1 MNATNDLQQAREWLQ
16 NADHILIGAGAGLS
30 TAAGIDYTGE
40 AFRREFADMIAKY
53 GFGDLYSASFYPYP
67 TEEEFWASWARHV
80 LFARFNNGQS
90 AKDEPSKYTEA
101 LPLYQQLFELVENK
115 DYFVITTNVDGQ
127 FRKAGFD
134 AERLFEVQGDYAYL
148 QGKTGKSGQVWY
160 SEDLFRQM
168 VREEQNGRIPTAL
181 IPRDPESG
189 EKMEIHVRK
198 DLYFVEDEAWQH
210 AQSNYYDWLETNLTS
225 NSASGLTSN
234 NEVVLL
240 ELGVGF
246 NTPTI
251 IRFPFERLANKYRGV
266 RLIRFNRDY
275 PTAQLP
281 IDHFIGLTDLSA
293 LFS

>member
-1 MNATNDLQQAREWLQ
+1 RD
-16 NADHILIGAGAGLS
+16 
-30 TAAGIDYTGE
+30 
-40 AFRREFADMIAKY
+40 
-53 GFGDLYSASFYPYP
+53 
-67 TEEEFWASWARHV
+67 
-80 LFARFNNGQS
+80 
-90 AKDEPSKYTEA
+90 
-101 LPLYQQLFELVENK
+101 K

-189 EKMEIHVRK
+189 ERMDIHVRK
-198 DLYFVEDEAWQH
+198 DLYFVEDEEWRR
-210 AQSNYYDWLETNLTS
+210 AQNNYYDWLETNIGSLSTS
-225 NSASGLTSN
+225 N
-234 NEVVLL
+234 VVLL

-275 PTAQLP
+275 PSAQLP
-281 IDHFIGLTDLSA
+281 LDHFIGLTDLST
-293 LFS
+293 LFLHTI

>member
-1 MNATNDLQQAREWLQ
+1 MLPTNDLQQAREWLQ

-30 TAAGIDYTGE
+30 SAAGIDYAGE
-40 AFRREFADMIAKY
+40 TFQREFADMIAKY

-90 AKDEPSKYTEA
+90 AKDEPGKYTEA
-101 LPLYQQLFELVENK
+101 LPLYQQLLKLVRDK

-148 QGKTGKSGQVWY
+148 QGKTGKSGKVYY

-189 EKMEIHVRK
+189 EKMDIHVRK
-198 DLYFVEDEAWQH
+198 DLFFVEDEAWQC
-210 AQSNYYDWLETNLTS
+210 AQSNYYDWLETNIGSLSTS
-225 NSASGLTSN
+225 N
-234 NEVVLL
+234 VVLL

-251 IRFPFERLANKYRGV
+251 IRFPFERLANKYRNV
-266 RLIRFNRDY
+266 SLIRFNRDY
-275 PTAQLP
+275 PSAQLP
-281 IDHFIGLTDLSA
+281 LDHFIGLTDLST
-293 LFS
+293 LFLHTF

>member
-1 MNATNDLQQAREWLQ
+1 MLPTNDLQQAREWLQ
-16 NADHILIGAGAGLS
+16 KADHILIGAGAGLS
-30 TAAGIDYTGE
+30 TAAGIDYAGN

-53 GFGDLYSASFYPYP
+53 GYSDLYSASFYPYP
-67 TEEEFWASWARHV
+67 SEEEFWAHWARHV

-90 AKDEPSKYTEA
+90 AKDEPGQYTEA
-101 LPLYQQLFELVENK
+101 LPLYQQLLDVVHEK

-134 AERLFEVQGDYAYL
+134 TERLFEVQGDYAYL
-148 QGKTGKSGQVWY
+148 QGKTGKSGKVYY

-189 EKMEIHVRK
+189 ERMDIHVRK

-210 AQSNYYDWLETNLTS
+210 AQSNYYDWLEKN
-225 NSASGLTSN
+225 LTSN
-234 NEVVLL
+234 NEVLLL

-251 IRFPFERLANKYRGV
+251 IRFPFERLANKYRNV
-266 RLIRFNRDY
+266 SLIRFNRDY
-275 PTAQLP
+275 PQSQLP
-281 IDHFIGLTDLSA
+281 IDKFIGLTDLST

>member
-1 MNATNDLQQAREWLQ
+1 MLPTNDLQQAREWLQ

-30 TAAGIDYTGE
+30 SAAGIDYAGE
-40 AFRREFADMIAKY
+40 TFQREFADMIAKY

-80 LFARFNNGQS
+80 LFARFNNGLS
-90 AKDEPSKYTEA
+90 SKDEPGKYTEA
-101 LPLYQQLFELVENK
+101 LPLYQQLLKLVRDK

-148 QGKTGKSGQVWY
+148 QGKTGKSGKVYY
-160 SEDLFRQM
+160 SEELFRQM

-189 EKMEIHVRK
+189 EKMDIHVRK
-198 DLYFVEDEAWQH
+198 DLFFVEDEAWRR
-210 AQSNYYDWLETNLTS
+210 AQSNYYDWLERNISGQSTS
-225 NSASGLTSN
+225 N
-234 NEVVLL
+234 VVLL

-251 IRFPFERLANKYRGV
+251 IRFPFERLANKYRNV
-266 RLIRFNRDY
+266 SLIRFNRDY
-275 PTAQLP
+275 PSAQLP
-281 IDHFIGLTDLSA
+281 LDHFIGLTDLST
-293 LFS
+293 LFLHTI

>member
-1 MNATNDLQQAREWLQ
+1 MLPTNDLQQAREWLQ
-16 NADHILIGAGAGLS
+16 NADHILIGAGAGMS
-30 TAAGIDYTGE
+30 SAAGIDYAGDT
-40 AFRREFADMIAKY
+40 FRHEFADMIAKY

-90 AKDEPSKYTEA
+90 AKDEPGKYTEA
-101 LPLYQQLFELVENK
+101 LPLYQQLLKLVRDK

-127 FRKAGFD
+127 FRKAEFD

-148 QGKTGKSGQVWY
+148 QGKTGKSGKVYY
-160 SEDLFRQM
+160 SEELFRQM

-189 EKMEIHVRK
+189 EKMDIHVRK
-198 DLYFVEDEAWQH
+198 DLYFVEDEAWRR
-210 AQSNYYDWLETNLTS
+210 AQSNYYDWLERNICGLSTS
-225 NSASGLTSN
+225 N
-234 NEVVLL
+234 VVLL

-275 PTAQLP
+275 PSAQLP
-281 IDHFIGLTDLSA
+281 IDHFLSFSDNLEQTIFA
-293 LFS
+293 LS

>member
-1 MNATNDLQQAREWLQ
+1 MLPTNDLQQACEWLQ

-30 TAAGIDYTGE
+30 SAAGIDYAGE
-40 AFRREFADMIAKY
+40 TFQREFADMIAKY
-53 GFGDLYSASFYPYP
+53 GFGDLYSASFCPYP

-80 LFARFNNGQS
+80 LFARFNNGLS
-90 AKDEPSKYTEA
+90 SKDEPGKYTEA
-101 LPLYQQLFELVENK
+101 LPLYQQLLKLVRDK

-148 QGKTGKSGQVWY
+148 QGKTGKSGKVYY
-160 SEDLFRQM
+160 SEELFRQM

-189 EKMEIHVRK
+189 EKMDIHVRK
-198 DLYFVEDEAWQH
+198 DLYFVEDEAWRR
-210 AQSNYYDWLETNLTS
+210 AQSNYYDWLETNIGSLSTS
-225 NSASGLTSN
+225 N
-234 NEVVLL
+234 VVLL

-251 IRFPFERLANKYRGV
+251 IRFPFERLANKYRNV
-266 RLIRFNRDY
+266 SLIRFNRDY
-275 PTAQLP
+275 PSAQLP
-281 IDHFIGLTDLSA
+281 LDHFIGLTDLST
-293 LFS
+293 LFLHTI

>member
-1 MNATNDLQQAREWLQ
+1 MLPTNDLQQAREWLQ

-30 TAAGIDYTGE
+30 SAAGIDYAGE
-40 AFRREFADMIAKY
+40 TFQREFADMIAKY

-90 AKDEPSKYTEA
+90 AKDEPGKYTEA
-101 LPLYQQLFELVENK
+101 LPLYQQLLKLVRDK

-134 AERLFEVQGDYAYL
+134 TERLFEVQGDYAYL
-148 QGKTGKSGQVWY
+148 QGKTGKSGKVYY

-189 EKMEIHVRK
+189 EKMDIHVRK
-198 DLYFVEDEAWQH
+198 DLYFVEDEEWRC
-210 AQSNYYDWLETNLTS
+210 AQGNYYDWLERNI
-225 NSASGLTSN
+225 SGLTSN

-246 NTPTI
+246 NTPTV
-251 IRFPFERLANKYRGV
+251 IRFPFERLANKYRNV
-266 RLIRFNRDY
+266 SLIRFNRDY
-275 PTAQLP
+275 PAAQLP
-281 IDHFIGLTDLSA
+281 IDKFIGLTDLSTLA
-293 LFS
+293 

>member
-1 MNATNDLQQAREWLQ
+1 MLPTNDLQQAREWLQ

-30 TAAGIDYTGE
+30 SAAGIDYAGDT
-40 AFRREFADMIAKY
+40 FRHEFADMIAKY

-90 AKDEPSKYTEA
+90 AKDEPGKYTEA
-101 LPLYQQLFELVENK
+101 LPLYQQLLKQVRDK

-127 FRKAGFD
+127 FRKAEFD

-148 QGKTGKSGQVWY
+148 QGKTGKSGKVYY

-168 VREEQNGRIPTAL
+168 VRDEQNGRIPTAL

-189 EKMEIHVRK
+189 EKMDIHVRK
-198 DLYFVEDEAWQH
+198 DLYFVEDEAWRR
-210 AQSNYYDWLETNLTS
+210 AQSNYYDWLERNICGLSTS
-225 NSASGLTSN
+225 N
-234 NEVVLL
+234 VVLL

-275 PTAQLP
+275 PSAQLP
-281 IDHFIGLTDLSA
+281 IDHFLSFSDNLEQTIFA
-293 LFS
+293 LS

>member
-1 MNATNDLQQAREWLQ
+1 MLPTNDLQHAREWLQ

-30 TAAGIDYTGE
+30 SAAGIDYAGDT
-40 AFRREFADMIAKY
+40 FRHEFADMIAKY

-90 AKDEPSKYTEA
+90 AKDEPGKYTEA
-101 LPLYQQLFELVENK
+101 LPLYQQLLKQVRDK

-127 FRKAGFD
+127 FRKAEFD

-148 QGKTGKSGQVWY
+148 QGKTGKSGKVYY
-160 SEDLFRQM
+160 SEELFRQM

-189 EKMEIHVRK
+189 EKMDIHVRK
-198 DLYFVEDEAWQH
+198 DLYFVEDEAWRR
-210 AQSNYYDWLETNLTS
+210 AQSNYYDWLERNICGLSTS
-225 NSASGLTSN
+225 N
-234 NEVVLL
+234 VVLL

-275 PTAQLP
+275 PSAQLP
-281 IDHFIGLTDLSA
+281 IDHFLSFSDNLEQTIFA
-293 LFS
+293 LS

>member
-1 MNATNDLQQAREWLQ
+1 MLPTNDLQQAREWLQ

-30 TAAGIDYTGE
+30 SAAGIDYAGE
-40 AFRREFADMIAKY
+40 AFQREFADMIARY

-80 LFARFNNGQS
+80 LFARFNNGLS
-90 AKDEPSKYTEA
+90 SKDEPGKYTEA
-101 LPLYQQLFELVENK
+101 LPLYQQLLKLVCDK

-148 QGKTGKSGQVWY
+148 QGKTGKSGKVYY
-160 SEDLFRQM
+160 SEELFRQM

-189 EKMEIHVRK
+189 EKMDIHVRK
-198 DLYFVEDEAWQH
+198 DLYFVEDEEWQR
-210 AQSNYYDWLETNLTS
+210 AQNNYYDWLECNISGQSTS
-225 NSASGLTSN
+225 N
-234 NEVVLL
+234 VVLL

-251 IRFPFERLANKYRGV
+251 IRFPFERLVNKYRGV

-275 PTAQLP
+275 PSAQLP
-281 IDHFIGLTDLSA
+281 LDHFIGLTDLST
-293 LFS
+293 LFLHTI

>member
-1 MNATNDLQQAREWLQ
+1 MLPTNDLQQAREWLQ

-30 TAAGIDYTGE
+30 SAAGIDYAGE
-40 AFRREFADMIAKY
+40 TFRREFADMIAKY

-90 AKDEPSKYTEA
+90 AKDEPGKYTEA
-101 LPLYQQLFELVENK
+101 LPLYQQLLKLVRDK

-148 QGKTGKSGQVWY
+148 QGKTGKSGKVYY

-189 EKMEIHVRK
+189 EKMDIHVRK
-198 DLYFVEDEAWQH
+198 DLYFVEDEAWQC
-210 AQSNYYDWLETNLTS
+210 AQGNYYDWLERNISGLSTS
-225 NSASGLTSN
+225 N
-234 NEVVLL
+234 VVLL

-275 PTAQLP
+275 PSAQLP
-281 IDHFIGLTDLSA
+281 LDHFIGLTDLST
-293 LFS
+293 LFLHTI

>member
-1 MNATNDLQQAREWLQ
+1 MLPTNDLQQAREWLQ

-30 TAAGIDYTGE
+30 SAAGIDYAGE
-40 AFRREFADMIAKY
+40 TFQREFADMIAKY

-90 AKDEPSKYTEA
+90 AKDEPGKYTEA
-101 LPLYQQLFELVENK
+101 LPLYQQLLKLVRDK

-148 QGKTGKSGQVWY
+148 QGKTGKSGKVYY

-181 IPRDPESG
+181 IPCDPESG
-189 EKMEIHVRK
+189 EKMDIHVRK
-198 DLYFVEDEAWQH
+198 DLYFVEDEAWQC
-210 AQSNYYDWLETNLTS
+210 AQNNYYDWLETNIGSLSTS
-225 NSASGLTSN
+225 N
-234 NEVVLL
+234 VVLF

-251 IRFPFERLANKYRGV
+251 IRFPFERLANKYRNV
-266 RLIRFNRDY
+266 SLIRFNRDY
-275 PTAQLP
+275 PSAQLP
-281 IDHFIGLTDLSA
+281 LDHFIGLTDLST
-293 LFS
+293 LFLHTI

>member
-1 MNATNDLQQAREWLQ
+1 MPHTNDLQQAREWLQ

-30 TAAGIDYTGE
+30 TAAGIDYAGD

-53 GFGDLYSASFYPYP
+53 GYSDLYSASFYPYP
-67 TEEEFWASWARHV
+67 SEEEFWAHWARHV

-90 AKDEPSKYTEA
+90 AKDEPGQYTEA
-101 LPLYQQLFELVENK
+101 LPLYQQLLDVVHEK

-148 QGKTGKSGQVWY
+148 QGKTGKSGRVYY

-168 VREEQNGRIPTAL
+168 VREEQDGHIPTTL
-181 IPRDPESG
+181 IPCDPETG
-189 EKMEIHVRK
+189 EKMDIHVRK
-198 DLYFVEDEAWQH
+198 DLYFVEDEAWQQ
-210 AQSNYYDWLETNLTS
+210 AQGNYFDWLEKNIGSLSTS
-225 NSASGLTSN
+225 N
-234 NEVVLL
+234 VVLL

-251 IRFPFERLANKYRGV
+251 IRFPFEQLANKYRNV
-266 RLIRFNRDY
+266 SLIRFNRDF
-275 PTAQLP
+275 PQSQLP
-281 IDHFIGLTDLSA
+281 IDKFVGITDLSTQ
-293 LFS
+293 FS

>member
-1 MNATNDLQQAREWLQ
+1 MLPTNDLQQAREWLQ

-30 TAAGIDYTGE
+30 SAAGIDYAGDT
-40 AFRREFADMIAKY
+40 FRHEFADMIAKY

-90 AKDEPSKYTEA
+90 AKDEPGKYTEA
-101 LPLYQQLFELVENK
+101 LPLYQQLLKQVRDK

-127 FRKAGFD
+127 FRKAEFD

-148 QGKTGKSGQVWY
+148 QGKTGKSGKVYY
-160 SEDLFRQM
+160 SEELFRQM

-189 EKMEIHVRK
+189 EKMDIHVRK
-198 DLYFVEDEAWQH
+198 DLYFVEDEAWRR
-210 AQSNYYDWLETNLTS
+210 AQSNYYDWLERNICGLSTS
-225 NSASGLTSN
+225 N
-234 NEVVLL
+234 VVLL

-275 PTAQLP
+275 PSAQLP
-281 IDHFIGLTDLSA
+281 IDHFLSFSDNLEQTIFA
-293 LFS
+293 LS

>member
-1 MNATNDLQQAREWLQ
+1 MLPTNDLQQAREWLQ

-30 TAAGIDYTGE
+30 SAAGIDYAGDT
-40 AFRREFADMIAKY
+40 FRHEFADMIAKY

-90 AKDEPSKYTEA
+90 AKDEPGKYTEA
-101 LPLYQQLFELVENK
+101 LLYQQLLKQVRDK

-127 FRKAGFD
+127 FRKAEFD

-148 QGKTGKSGQVWY
+148 QGKTGKSGKVYY
-160 SEDLFRQM
+160 SEELFRQM

-189 EKMEIHVRK
+189 EKMDIHVRK
-198 DLYFVEDEAWQH
+198 DLYFVEDEAWRR
-210 AQSNYYDWLETNLTS
+210 AQSNYYDWLERNIGGLSTS
-225 NSASGLTSN
+225 N
-234 NEVVLL
+234 VVLL

-275 PTAQLP
+275 PSAQLP
-281 IDHFIGLTDLSA
+281 IDHFLSFSDNLEQTIFA
-293 LFS
+293 LS

>member
-1 MNATNDLQQAREWLQ
+1 MLPTNDLQQACEWLQ
-16 NADHILIGAGAGLS
+16 NAGHILIGAGAGLS
-30 TAAGIDYTGE
+30 SAAGINYAGE
-40 AFRREFADMIAKY
+40 AFQREFADMIAKY

-80 LFARFNNGQS
+80 LFARFNNGLS
-90 AKDEPSKYTEA
+90 ARDEPGKYTEA
-101 LPLYQQLFELVENK
+101 LPLYQQLLKLVRDK

-127 FRKAGFD
+127 FRKAGFN

-148 QGKTGKSGQVWY
+148 QGKTGKSGKVYY

-168 VREEQNGRIPTAL
+168 VREEQNGLIPTAL

-189 EKMEIHVRK
+189 EKMDIHVRK
-198 DLYFVEDEAWQH
+198 DLYFVEDEAWQC
-210 AQSNYYDWLETNLTS
+210 AQSNYYDWLERNISGQSTS
-225 NSASGLTSN
+225 N
-234 NEVVLL
+234 VVLL

-275 PTAQLP
+275 PSAQLP
-281 IDHFIGLTDLSA
+281 IDHFLSFSDNLEQTIFA
-293 LFS
+293 LS

>member
-1 MNATNDLQQAREWLQ
+1 MLPTNDLQQAREWLQ

-30 TAAGIDYTGE
+30 SAAGIDYAGDT
-40 AFRREFADMIAKY
+40 FRHEFADMIAKY

-90 AKDEPSKYTEA
+90 AKDEPGKYTEA
-101 LPLYQQLFELVENK
+101 LPLYQQLLKQVRDK

-127 FRKAGFD
+127 FRKAEFD

-148 QGKTGKSGQVWY
+148 QGKTGKSGKVYY
-160 SEDLFRQM
+160 SEELFRQM

-189 EKMEIHVRK
+189 EKMDIHVRK
-198 DLYFVEDEAWQH
+198 DLYFVEDEAWRR
-210 AQSNYYDWLETNLTS
+210 AQSNYYDWLERNICGLSTS
-225 NSASGLTSN
+225 N
-234 NEVVLL
+234 VVLL
-240 ELGVGF
+240 ELGVSF

-275 PTAQLP
+275 PSAQLP
-281 IDHFIGLTDLSA
+281 IDHFLSFSDNLEQTIFA
-293 LFS
+293 LS

>member
-1 MNATNDLQQAREWLQ
+1 MLSTNDLQQAREWLQ

-30 TAAGIDYTGE
+30 SSAGIDYAGDT
-40 AFRREFADMIAKY
+40 FRHEFADMIAKY

-90 AKDEPSKYTEA
+90 AKDEPGKYTEA
-101 LPLYQQLFELVENK
+101 LPLYQQLLKQVRDK

-127 FRKAGFD
+127 FRKAEFD

-148 QGKTGKSGQVWY
+148 QGKTGKSGKVYY

-189 EKMEIHVRK
+189 EKMDIHVRK
-198 DLYFVEDEAWQH
+198 DLYFVEDEAWRR
-210 AQSNYYDWLETNLTS
+210 AQSNYYDWLERNICGLSTS
-225 NSASGLTSN
+225 N
-234 NEVVLL
+234 VVLL
-240 ELGVGF
+240 ELGIGF

-275 PTAQLP
+275 PSAQLP
-281 IDHFIGLTDLSA
+281 IDHFLSFSDNLEQTIFA
-293 LFS
+293 LS

>member
-1 MNATNDLQQAREWLQ
+1 MLPTNDLQQACEWLQ

-30 TAAGIDYTGE
+30 SAAGIDYAGE
-40 AFRREFADMIAKY
+40 TFRREFADMIAKY
-53 GFGDLYSASFYPYP
+53 GFGDLYSASFCPYP

-80 LFARFNNGQS
+80 LFARFNNGLS
-90 AKDEPSKYTEA
+90 SKDEPGKYTEA
-101 LPLYQQLFELVENK
+101 LPLYQQLLKLVRDK

-148 QGKTGKSGQVWY
+148 QGKTGKSGKVYY
-160 SEDLFRQM
+160 SEELFRQM

-189 EKMEIHVRK
+189 EKMDIHVRK
-198 DLYFVEDEAWQH
+198 DLYFVEDEAWQC
-210 AQSNYYDWLETNLTS
+210 AQGNYYDWLERNISGQSTS
-225 NSASGLTSN
+225 N
-234 NEVVLL
+234 VVLL

-251 IRFPFERLANKYRGV
+251 IRFPFERLANKYRNV
-266 RLIRFNRDY
+266 SLIRFNRDY
-275 PTAQLP
+275 PSAQLP
-281 IDHFIGLTDLSA
+281 LDHFIGLTDLST
-293 LFS
+293 LFLHTI

>member
-1 MNATNDLQQAREWLQ
+1 MLPTNDLQQAREWLQ
-16 NADHILIGAGAGLS
+16 KADHILIGAGAGLS
-30 TAAGIDYTGE
+30 SAAGIDYAGA
-40 AFRREFADMIAKY
+40 AFQREFADMIAKY

-90 AKDEPSKYTEA
+90 AKDEPGKYTEA
-101 LPLYQQLFELVENK
+101 LPLYQQLLKLVRDK

-148 QGKTGKSGQVWY
+148 QGKTGKSGKVYY

-168 VREEQNGRIPTAL
+168 VREEQNGSIPTAL

-189 EKMEIHVRK
+189 EKMDIHVRK
-198 DLYFVEDEAWQH
+198 DLYFVEDEAWQC
-210 AQSNYYDWLETNLTS
+210 AQGNYYDWLERNISGLSTS
-225 NSASGLTSN
+225 N
-234 NEVVLL
+234 VVLL

-275 PTAQLP
+275 PSAQLP
-281 IDHFIGLTDLSA
+281 LDHFIGLTDLSTLA
-293 LFS
+293 